1 LRMELATRSV
11 VWGNV
16 AASLLG
22 FAAIVL
28 ALPFMA
34 GVLALL
40 QRLFP
45 RLAGLEGRIAV
56 ESLARAP
63 SRTGVTAAVIAYSLT
78 LAITVSSV
86 SVSFRESERNWFIL
100 SGDLVV
106 SSVATEGG
114 WLELP
119 LSGEVEAELRAL
131 PGVERVET
139 YRALQGQAFGD
150 TRIAVVALSPG
161 FVETPQFRRQL
172 VAGGDGAIRELQG
185 GRGVVIS
192 DNLADRLGVRPGT
205 TIDLPS
211 PAGTQ
216 RLRVLGVIAGDYSGD
231 QGSVLLDREHFA
243 RLWGDRQVSHF
254 NVFLRPGEELQAT
267 REAIARRL
275 HGRYLV
281 KILTVPQT
289 LAYHQSMVDRAF
301 AFTYAIQLL
310 VVAVTLAGIFDLLA
324 TQVMERRGEF
334 AIFRAVGAETVQ
346 VARAIRLEA
355 AAIGVAGALLG
366 MLLGIGTSLIW
377 VRANFRVL
385 IGYMLDYHFPLRVAA
400 WYVLLA
406 SVVAVLSGHLAAR
419 RALRPPILEGLR
431 YE

>member
-1 LRMELATRSV
+1 
-11 VWGNV
+11 
-16 AASLLG
+16 
-22 FAAIVL
+22 
-28 ALPFMA
+28 MA
-34 GVLALL
+34 GVLLVL
-40 QRLFP
+40 QRVFP
-45 RLAGLEGRIAV
+45 RLMGLEGRIAV
-56 ESLARAP
+56 ESLARAR

-86 SVSFRESERNWFIL
+86 ALSFRESERNWFIL

-119 LSGEVEAELRAL
+119 LSGDIGDELSAL
-131 PGVERVET
+131 PGVKQVET
-139 YRALQGQAFGD
+139 YRALQGQALD
-150 TRIAVVALSPG
+150 DARIAVVALSPG
-161 FVETPQFRRQL
+161 FLETPQFRRQL
-172 VAGGDGAIRELQG
+172 IAGGDSAVRELQE

-192 DNLADRLGVRPGT
+192 DNLADRLGLTVGAV
-205 TIDLPS
+205 IDLLS
-211 PAGTQ
+211 PAGSQ
-216 RLRVLGVIAGDYSGD
+216 RLPVLGVIAGDYSGD

-243 RLWGDRQVSHF
+243 ALWGDRGVSHF
-254 NVFLRPGEELQAT
+254 NVFLEPGQDLQIMRQT
-267 REAIARRL
+267 IAKQL
-275 HGRYLV
+275 HDRYMV

-289 LAYHQSMVDRAF
+289 LAYHQTMVDRAF
-301 AFTYAIQLL
+301 MFTYAIQLL
-310 VVAVTLAGIFDLLA
+310 VVGVTLAGIFDLLA

-334 AIFRAVGAETVQ
+334 AIFRAVGAESAQ
-346 VARAIRLEA
+346 IARAIRLEA
-355 AAIGVAGALLG
+355 AAIGISGALLG
-366 MLLGIGTSLIW
+366 MLLGAGTSLIW

-406 SVVAVLSGHLAAR
+406 SLVAVLSGHLAAR